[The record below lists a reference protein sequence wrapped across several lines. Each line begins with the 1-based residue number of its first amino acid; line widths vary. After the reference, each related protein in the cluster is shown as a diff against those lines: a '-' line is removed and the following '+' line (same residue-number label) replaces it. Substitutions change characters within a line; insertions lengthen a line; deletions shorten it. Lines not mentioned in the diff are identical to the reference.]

1 MIKPDT
7 ITVEFKDNDK
17 FHVCWDST
25 VPGYPVSVYLG
36 RSGDEFSTDTPVAET
51 CGTRLPVSGL
61 NGTARPYFYLKGEKG
76 DVHIAGQ
83 RCLPFQGAF
92 NFRDMG
98 GYRTQDGRRV
108 KWGAL
113 YRSGHLSEMTEQDL
127 TYFAGLN
134 IGLVCDFRRK
144 DEQDLAPNRLP
155 GEASIRVADIPIHT
169 GSQESFIE
177 KFETGKTS
185 REDMM
190 GVMKEINAIYAR
202 SHAPA
207 FAAMFEQILAAPPGA
222 VLIHCTAGKDR
233 TGFGTALILW
243 ALGVDRE
250 TIMEDY
256 LLSRVYF
263 PIDRAL
269 ERTAEKY
276 AGSVDAPFD
285 PRIMIPVFEV
295 HRDYLNT
302 ALTGMEKKSGTIDR
316 YFSEAMGINRQM
328 IGAVKDRFLY

>member
-1 MIKPDT
+1 MIKPGS
-7 ITVEFKDNDK
+7 ITVELKNHNE
-17 FHVCWDST
+17 FHVGWDAT
-25 VPGYPVSVYLG
+25 VPGYSVSVYLG
-36 RSGDEFSTDTPVAET
+36 RTEDEIDPDSPVAITCET
-51 CGTRLPVSGL
+51 RVQVAGL
-61 NGTARPYFYLKGEKG
+61 NSNTRPYFYLKGEKG

-98 GYRTQDGRRV
+98 GYPTRDGHRV

-113 YRSGHLSEMTEQDL
+113 YRSGHLSEITEHDL
-127 TYFAGLN
+127 AYFTKLD

-155 GEASIRVADIPIHT
+155 PGSAIRVANIPIHT
-169 GSQESFIE
+169 GSQQSFIE
-177 KFETGKTS
+177 KIATGKTS

-207 FAAMFEQILAAPPGA
+207 FAAMFEHILAAPRGA
-222 VLIHCTAGKDR
+222 TLIHCTAGKDR

-243 ALGVDRE
+243 SLGVDRE

-256 LLSRVYF
+256 LLSRVHF
-263 PIDRAL
+263 PLDRAL
-269 ERTAEKY
+269 ERMAQKY
-276 AGSVDAPFD
+276 AGTEDSPFD
-285 PRIMIPVFEV
+285 PRVMIPAFQV
-295 HRDYLNT
+295 HQDYLNT
-302 ALTGMEKKSGTIDR
+302 ALTGMEKKSNTIDR
-316 YFSEAMGINRQM
+316 YISEEMGITRQM
-328 IGAVKDRFLY
+328 IAALRERFLY